1 MSESPIAKLKG
12 EPASRVPME
21 RIDPPPSLAEHVA
34 AVLREDILSGRL
46 VPSTRVTEMD
56 VIERTGVSRT
66 PVREGLRRLEAEGL
80 VVSYR
85 GRGTYVAYRLSA
97 QEAIL
102 VYDCR
107 LILEPYLTRLAAER
121 LTADEL
127 AVIRGLLDRF
137 CDAIEDADSADAV
150 RLDADFHLAIYE
162 AAASE
167 LIGIVRGYWA
177 RIQLELSEHVY
188 RAELP
193 RRFVPEHVQIFE
205 ALERGDGKAA
215 AETMSAHLTHGRRA
229 LGKALARPAGGK
241 TPRNGPA
248 RGNGP
253 TRRTP

>member
-1 MSESPIAKLKG
+1 MQEPPTAKAKAV
-12 EPASRVPME
+12 PAGHVPLERV
-21 RIDPPPSLAEHVA
+21 DPPPSLAEHVA

-46 VPSTRVTEMD
+46 APSTRVTELD

-107 LILEPYLTRLAAER
+107 LILEPYLARLAAER
-121 LTADEL
+121 MTAEEL

-137 CDAIEDADSADAV
+137 CEAIEGDDAADAG
-150 RLDADFHLAIYE
+150 RLDADFHVAIYE

-193 RRFVPEHVQIFE
+193 RSFVPEHVQIFE

-215 AETMSAHLTHGRRA
+215 AERMSAHLTHGRRA
-229 LGKALARPAGGK
+229 LGKALAPPAGGK
-241 TPRNGPA
+241 VPRNGPA
-248 RGNGP
+248 R
-253 TRRTP
+253 RSSRTP

>member
-1 MSESPIAKLKG
+1 MTKSPTAKAKG
-12 EPASRVPME
+12 AAARVPME
-21 RIDPPPSLAEHVA
+21 RVDPPPSLAEHVA
-34 AVLREDILSGRL
+34 AVLRDDILSGRL
-46 VPSTRVTEMD
+46 APSTRVTELD

-97 QEAIL
+97 PEAIL

-121 LTADEL
+121 LSGEEL
-127 AVIRGLLDRF
+127 VVIHELLDRF
-137 CDAIEDADSADAV
+137 CDAIEGADSADAG

-167 LIGIVRGYWA
+167 LIGIVRGYWT

-205 ALERGDGKAA
+205 ALERGDGQAA
-215 AETMSAHLTHGRRA
+215 AERMSAHLTHGRRA
-229 LGKALARPAGGK
+229 LRKALGPPAGAKK
-241 TPRNGPA
+241 TRNGPA
-248 RGNGP
+248 R
-253 TRRTP
+253 RTSPAP